1 MIYNKIIII
10 FFIIIFPNQILA
22 HTNHY
27 KDIKKI
33 KMEIFRNDKLI
44 GYNNYFFKRKESIT
58 EITNQIK
65 FTVKLLGAKIFNFES
80 YGIEQYKKNQLIF
93 FKSKTIQNDKEKFV
107 NLSFNKKDNK
117 FIIEGS
123 SFNGTTNSDSVI
135 ANWWNHKLLQANT
148 QISPI
153 SGSLKEQTV
162 QFISKEKISIY
173 GQTFNTEHFR
183 LLSKNPDISKNKKLD
198 FDIWYDKKTGLIL
211 KVKYKRMGSW
221 EYRLKSFE

>member
-1 MIYNKIIII
+1 MILNKIIII

-44 GYNNYFFKRKESIT
+44 GYNNYFFKRKEGIT

-65 FTVKLLGAKIFNFES
+65 FTVNLLGAKIFIFES
-80 YGIEQYKKNQLIF
+80 YGIEKYKNNQLISF
-93 FKSKTIQNDKEKFV
+93 NSKTIQNNKKKFV

-135 ANWWNHKLLQANT
+135 ANWWNHKMLQVNT

-173 GQTFNTEHFR
+173 GQTFDTEHFR

-198 FDIWYDKKTGLIL
+198 FHIWYDKKTGLIL
-211 KVKYKRMGSW
+211 KVKYKRMGNW

>member
-1 MIYNKIIII
+1 
-10 FFIIIFPNQILA
+10 
-22 HTNHY
+22 
-27 KDIKKI
+27 
-33 KMEIFRNDKLI
+33 MEIFRNDKLI
-44 GYNNYFFKRKESIT
+44 GYNNYSFKRKESIT

>member
-44 GYNNYFFKRKESIT
+44 GYNNYSFKRKESIT

-93 FKSKTIQNDKEKFV
+93 FKSKTIQNDKEKIV

>member
-80 YGIEQYKKNQLIF
+80 YGIEQYKKIN
-93 FKSKTIQNDKEKFV
+93 
-107 NLSFNKKDNK
+107 
-117 FIIEGS
+117 
-123 SFNGTTNSDSVI
+123 
-135 ANWWNHKLLQANT
+135 
-148 QISPI
+148 
-153 SGSLKEQTV
+153 
-162 QFISKEKISIY
+162 
-173 GQTFNTEHFR
+173 
-183 LLSKNPDISKNKKLD
+183 
-198 FDIWYDKKTGLIL
+198 
-211 KVKYKRMGSW
+211 
-221 EYRLKSFE
+221 

>member
-1 MIYNKIIII
+1 MIFNKIIII

-27 KDIKKI
+27 KNIKKI
-33 KMEIFRNDKLI
+33 EMEIFRNNKLI
-44 GYNNYFFKRKESIT
+44 GYNNYFFKRKENII

-65 FTVKLLGAKIFNFES
+65 FTVNLLGARIFNFES
-80 YGIEQYKKNQLIF
+80 YGIEKYKKNQLISF
-93 FKSKTIQNDKEKFV
+93 NSKTIQNNKEKFV
-107 NLSFNKKDNK
+107 KLSFNKEINK

-123 SFNGTTNSDSVI
+123 SFRGITNSDSVVG
-135 ANWWNHKLLQANT
+135 NWWNHKLLQANT

-153 SGSLKEQTV
+153 SGSLKEQIV
-162 QFISKEKISIY
+162 QFISKEEILIY
-173 GQTFNTEHFR
+173 GQTFAAEHFR

-211 KVKYKRMGSW
+211 IVK
-221 EYRLKSFE
+221 